1 MIRKIWLTGQY
12 LRYLLQAS
20 SKFGVHSP
28 FVYEF
33 YTSVILGRNTDAA
46 FPLIEK
52 RREYLLRQRNL
63 IEITDFGAAAAGHAY
78 RTRFRRVNTITRK
91 SSMNPRLC
99 RLLYRLVK
107 HSAPAG
113 ILEIGTAMGIS
124 TLYMAAAAPGSRI
137 VTMEGCAVIAEK
149 AMEGFRKTGFDNI
162 EMITGNFDHH
172 LGAALEKFDRI
183 DFVLIDGNH
192 RKEPTISYLM
202 KILPKLHEGSVV
214 VIDDIHWSG
223 GMLQAWNVIRNREE
237 VSVSID
243 LFRMGILLFRDDI
256 ARENHI
262 LRF

>member
-1 MIRKIWLTGQY
+1 MIRKIWSTGQY
-12 LRYLLQAS
+12 LRYLMRAS

-52 RREYLLRQRNL
+52 RRAALLRQRSL
-63 IEITDFGAAAAGHAY
+63 IETTDFGAAAAGHIY
-78 RTRFRRVNTITRK
+78 RTRFRRVNAVTRK

-107 HSAPAG
+107 HAEPAN
-113 ILEIGTAMGIS
+113 IIEIGTAMGIS

-149 AMEGFRKTGFDNI
+149 AMESFHKAAYGNI
-162 EMITGNFDHH
+162 ELITGNFDHH
-172 LGAALEKFDRI
+172 LGAALEKFDRL
-183 DFVLIDGNH
+183 DFMLIDGNH
-192 RKEPTISYLM
+192 RKEPTISYFM
-202 KILPKLHEGSVV
+202 KILPKLHEGSMV
-214 VIDDIHWSG
+214 VIDDIHWSA
-223 GMLQAWNVIRNREE
+223 GMLQAWNAIRNRKE

>member
-1 MIRKIWLTGQY
+1 M
-12 LRYLLQAS
+12 RYLLRAS

-28 FVYEF
+28 SVFEF
-33 YTSVILGRNTDAA
+33 YTKVILGGDAGEA
-46 FPLIEK
+46 FRQIET
-52 RREYLLRQRNL
+52 RRTSLLRQKSL
-63 IEITDFGAAAAGHAY
+63 IETTDFGAAAAGYVY
-78 RTRFRRVNTITRK
+78 RTRFRRVNAITRK

-107 HSAPAG
+107 HSGPAN

-149 AMEGFRKTGFDNI
+149 AMESFLKAGYGKI
-162 EMITGNFDHH
+162 EVMTGNFDHH

-192 RKEPTISYLM
+192 RKEPTIGYFM
-202 KILPKLHEGSVV
+202 KILPKLHEGSMV
-214 VIDDIHWSG
+214 VIDDIHWSA
-223 GMLQAWNVIRNREE
+223 GMLHAWNVIRNSEE

-243 LFRMGILLFRDDI
+243 LFRMGILMFRNDI